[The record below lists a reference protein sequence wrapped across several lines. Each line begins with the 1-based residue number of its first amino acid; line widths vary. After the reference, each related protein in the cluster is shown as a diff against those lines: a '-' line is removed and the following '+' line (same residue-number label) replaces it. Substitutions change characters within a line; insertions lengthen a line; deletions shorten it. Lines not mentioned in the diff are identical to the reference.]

1 MNVEHYWEEML
12 RYYSNIVGKYG
23 SPVQRAL
30 QKLVGLWISGRSVRP
45 TVRCGVNMQ
54 SKAIDIYD
62 RMSRYEGEEGV
73 AIVYGSMYGNTEQMA
88 EAIAASLADERGEEY
103 RDAQCEQKPCFL
115 CLERCVQI

>member
-1 MNVEHYWEEML
+1 MNVEHYWEEMI

-30 QKLVGLWISGRSVRP
+30 QKLSGLDIQTICSTHGPVWREYA
-45 TVRCGVNMQ
+45 

-73 AIVYGSMYGNTEQMA
+73 VIIYGSMYGNTEQMA
-88 EAIAASLADERGEEY
+88 ERSPLLWLIMASRIL
-103 RDAQCEQKPCFL
+103 
-115 CLERCVQI
+115 